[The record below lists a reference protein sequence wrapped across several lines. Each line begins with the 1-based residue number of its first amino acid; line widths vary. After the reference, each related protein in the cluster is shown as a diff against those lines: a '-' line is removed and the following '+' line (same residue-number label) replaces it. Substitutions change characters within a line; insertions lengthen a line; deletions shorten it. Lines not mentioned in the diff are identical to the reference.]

1 MARLASTHLGTKK
14 NLPDWCTGVRLPGRY
29 FPIKIRGKKYKEAHT
44 MKKTK
49 ITINATRYLF
59 DPIYFIQKTI
69 EMVKIFFMS

>member
-1 MARLASTHLGTKK
+1 
-14 NLPDWCTGVRLPGRY
+14 
-29 FPIKIRGKKYKEAHT
+29 

-69 EMVKIFFMS
+69 EMVKIVFMS

>member
-1 MARLASTHLGTKK
+1 MARLASIPLGTKK
-14 NLPDWCTGVRLPGRY
+14 SAGLVHRGSTPRPV
-29 FPIKIRGKKYKEAHT
+29 FSEKIRGKKYKEAHA

-69 EMVKIFFMS
+69 EMVKIVFMS